1 MQKGVERTVKS
12 FFTLLGMGLAL
23 LTAGCA
29 TVAVHHDYDREANFT
44 RYYTYKFLQPREGIG
59 LDPVVDNSLMHTR
72 IGRAVERELA
82 SRGYR
87 KAQYG
92 KPDFLI
98 VYHVGV
104 GEKVAV
110 TTYGYSSWQG
120 PHALADTGERCQK
133 AGMLILDIVDCENR
147 KLVWRGWATG
157 LVGDT
162 ECIQE
167 RVDKTVHK
175 IMQKY
180 PHKAG

>member
-12 FFTLLGMGLAL
+12 FFILLGMGLAL

-29 TVAVHHDYDREANFT
+29 TVAVHYDCDREVNLT
-44 RYYTYKFLQPREGIG
+44 RYYTYKFIQPREGVG
-59 LDPVVDNSLMHTR
+59 LEPVVDNSLMHTR
-72 IGRAVERELA
+72 IGRAVERELV

-87 KAQYG
+87 KAQCG

-98 VYHVGV
+98 ACHMGV
-104 GEKVAV
+104 GEKVAF
-110 TTYGYSSWQG
+110 TTCRYSSWRG
-120 PHALADTGERCQK
+120 PHALADTGARCQK
-133 AGMLILDIVDCENR
+133 AGMLILDVVDCENR
-147 KLVWRGWATG
+147 QLVWRGWATG
-157 LVGDT
+157 LVGDA

-167 RVDKTVHK
+167 RIDKTVHK